1 MKSKAVESVSRQDRK
16 KILVSK
22 LKDLTSEIITDR
34 KKLNMFAKKWR
45 GGFHQYSLA
54 NMFLIWFQCS
64 NFSLVAGFNQ
74 WRKHGRYVVKGSKA
88 IWILAPMVKAVKV
101 KKEALGI
108 EYEEEAEEGKVI
120 TGFFPVHV
128 FDYSQTDGD
137 ELIIG
142 NTMINDNGNLTV
154 DQVSKAFNIP
164 VKYVQGT
171 PDGSTDGK
179 KISISKR
186 KNKSQE
192 VAAYIHELAH
202 VLLKHADKKVR
213 EKLSRDDRELQAES
227 VSYVVCSCIGLD
239 NEGSKYYL
247 GHWNGN
253 RDKLKEHSLKIISCS
268 DKILRKLRPCL
279 DSVEVPVKMRG
290 AQAPL
295 F

>member
-1 MKSKAVESVSRQDRK
+1 MTDKAVDSISRQDRK

-22 LKDLTSEIITDR
+22 LKDLTSEIITDQE
-34 KKLNMFAKKWR
+34 KLKMFADRWR

-88 IWILAPMVKAVKV
+88 IWILAPMVKVVKV
-101 KKEALGI
+101 SDDED
-108 EYEEEAEEGKVI
+108 EDEKVI
-120 TGFFPVHV
+120 TGFYPVHV

-137 ELIIG
+137 DLIMG

-154 DQVSKAFNIP
+154 DQVSKAFDIP
-164 VKYVQGT
+164 VKYVQGEF
-171 PDGSTDGK
+171 DGFTDGK
-179 KISISKR
+179 QISISKR

-192 VAAYIHELAH
+192 VASYIHELAH

-213 EKLSRDDRELQAES
+213 EKLSRDERELQAES
-227 VSYVVCSCIGLD
+227 VSYVVCACIGLD

-253 RDKLKEHSLKIISCS
+253 KETLKKHSLKIVSCA
-268 DKILRKLRPCL
+268 DKILRKIKPCL
-279 DSVEVPVKMRG
+279 ESVEVPVKMRG
-290 AQAPL
+290 AQASL